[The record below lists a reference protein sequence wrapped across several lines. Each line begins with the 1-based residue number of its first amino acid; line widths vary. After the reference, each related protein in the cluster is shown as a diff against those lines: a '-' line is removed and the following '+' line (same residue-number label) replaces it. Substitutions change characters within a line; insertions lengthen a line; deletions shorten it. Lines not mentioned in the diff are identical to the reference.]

1 MSLNMEEGFVS
12 QFDVQRA
19 QFKCDNCRE
28 PYVEHRYYL
37 PHEGKTVRFCSW
49 ECFTSYDWYVV
60 GRNCE
65 TKLERD
71 QTLQSYTQH
80 AGRYVIP
87 APVGVYLGF
96 YKGTRA
102 DWMRDV
108 CRHPDRL
115 TKPEDRQRAEMEMR
129 AGIK

>member
-1 MSLNMEEGFVS
+1 MQEGFIS
-12 QFDVQRA
+12 QFDVQRS
-19 QFKCDNCRE
+19 QFKCDYCRE
-28 PYVEHRYYL
+28 PYVEHRYDL
-37 PHEGKTVRFCSW
+37 QHEGKTLRFCSC
-49 ECFTSYDWYVV
+49 ECLLGYDWYVV

-65 TKLERD
+65 TKVEREH
-71 QTLQSYTQH
+71 TMQSYTEH
-80 AGRYVIP
+80 CKRYVIP
-87 APVGVYLGF
+87 APVEVYMGY
-96 YKGTRA
+96 YKGTRE